1 VLTLNENKG
10 VRTIDKYS
18 LIGNQI
24 KGNEMDNSSAKPFA
38 KVMIVDDELFFR
50 EMLRDVVVNAGYK
63 VVAEAMDGNEAVGK
77 YRLHRPD
84 ITIMDIFMPEMNGID
99 AIKEIIAFDADARV
113 LIYTGMGFD
122 EDVEVALKSG
132 ARELVLKNFLPEEVI
147 EVINR
152 VLSGQ

>member
-1 VLTLNENKG
+1 
-10 VRTIDKYS
+10 
-18 LIGNQI
+18 
-24 KGNEMDNSSAKPFA
+24 MDNTSAKPSA

-63 VVAEAMDGNEAVGK
+63 VVAEAMDGNEAVEK
-77 YRLHRPD
+77 YRIHRPD

-122 EDVEVALKSG
+122 EDVELALKSG
-132 ARELVLKNFLPEEVI
+132 ARDVVLKNFFPEEVM

-152 VLSGQ
+152 VLAGQ

>member
-1 VLTLNENKG
+1 
-10 VRTIDKYS
+10 
-18 LIGNQI
+18 
-24 KGNEMDNSSAKPFA
+24 MDNRSAKSSA

-63 VVAEAMDGNEAVGK
+63 VVAEAMDGNEAVEK

-122 EDVEVALKSG
+122 EDVEVALQSG
-132 ARELVLKNFLPEEVI
+132 ARDVVLKNFFPEEVM

-152 VLSGQ
+152 VLAGQ

>member
-1 VLTLNENKG
+1 
-10 VRTIDKYS
+10 
-18 LIGNQI
+18 
-24 KGNEMDNSSAKPFA
+24 MDNSSAKPFA

-63 VVAEAMDGNEAVGK
+63 VVAEAMDGIEAVEK

-99 AIKEIIAFDADARV
+99 AIKEIIAFDAGARV
-113 LIYTGMGFD
+113 LIYTGMGFE

-132 ARELVLKNFLPEEVI
+132 AREVVLKNFLPEEVI

-152 VLSGQ
+152 VLAGQ

>member
-1 VLTLNENKG
+1 
-10 VRTIDKYS
+10 
-18 LIGNQI
+18 
-24 KGNEMDNSSAKPFA
+24 MDNTSAKPSA

-63 VVAEAMDGNEAVGK
+63 VVAEAMDGNEAVEK
-77 YRLHRPD
+77 YRIHRPD

-122 EDVEVALKSG
+122 DDVEVALKSG
-132 ARELVLKNFLPEEVI
+132 ARDVVLKNFFPEEVM

-152 VLSGQ
+152 VLAGQ

>member
-1 VLTLNENKG
+1 
-10 VRTIDKYS
+10 
-18 LIGNQI
+18 
-24 KGNEMDNSSAKPFA
+24 MDNISDKPSA

-63 VVAEAMDGNEAVGK
+63 VVAEAMDGNEAVEK
-77 YRLHRPD
+77 YRIHRPD

-122 EDVEVALKSG
+122 EDVELALKSG
-132 ARELVLKNFLPEEVI
+132 ARDVVLKNFFPEEVM

-152 VLSGQ
+152 VLAGQ

>member
-1 VLTLNENKG
+1 
-10 VRTIDKYS
+10 
-18 LIGNQI
+18 
-24 KGNEMDNSSAKPFA
+24 MDNRSAKPSA
-38 KVMIVDDELFFR
+38 TVMIVDDELFFR

-63 VVAEAMDGNEAVGK
+63 VVAEAMDGNEAVEK
-77 YRLHRPD
+77 YRIHRPD

-122 EDVEVALKSG
+122 EDVELALKSG
-132 ARELVLKNFLPEEVI
+132 ARDVVLKNFFPEEVM

-152 VLSGQ
+152 VLAGQ